1 MNQQELVAQVP
12 AIPPIQEEVEEE
24 EEDMG
29 RNPTAA
35 VEEEE
40 EGGVEAQ
47 DVRPMGPDDPQL
59 PEEELSI
66 AQIVQRLT
74 IQVKSAVL
82 KFVVYFDQQRGAP
95 QKSKKVFIDRV
106 RLNHQTLKTL

>member
-1 MNQQELVAQVP
+1 MKRVP
-12 AIPPIQEEVEEE
+12 AIPIIQEEEEVL
-24 EEDMG
+24 DQDG
-29 RNPTAA
+29 PAA

-40 EGGVEAQ
+40 EEEGGGVDVEAQ

-74 IQVKSAVL
+74 IQVNL
-82 KFVVYFDQQRGAP
+82 LF
-95 QKSKKVFIDRV
+95 
-106 RLNHQTLKTL
+106 